1 MFIELIAKVTS
12 RKKRIIDRLTHSFQ
26 NLINGFVSLITEKYW
41 LLDLLP
47 RAHKSVHTVM
57 LIRLDLLGDFVI
69 WLDAAKEFRQLFP
82 NSKITLYANSTWLD
96 LARDLPYWDE
106 VVGIDVPR
114 LRSDPIYRLTS
125 LLKIR
130 RRGFCAAIQTT
141 YSREYIGDL
150 LVRASNASARIGHF
164 GDTNNINPEKKEISD
179 AWYSKLIVSK
189 PSSKTEYEFNGD
201 FIRGLGRTDFLSQ
214 ASRINKYWTLSPS
227 LSFKEPYC
235 IIFPGASWAHK
246 IWPATNF
253 ALLADLLSSQYGLKI
268 LVCGTASEQSICELV
283 VGTAK
288 TPVINLAGKTPLTMM
303 VQLIRQSAL
312 VVANDS
318 ASVHIAAAVCTPAV
332 CVLGGGHFGRFLPY
346 SNASQSEAPLPVS
359 VYEPMPCY
367 GCRWKCH
374 YPLASAQAVPCIE
387 NVSVERVIQAC
398 AQSIA
403 VKTTVGS
410 PFKMEH
416 CEHNKK
422 P

>member
-1 MFIELIAKVTS
+1 MLIELKAKVTR
-12 RKKRIIDRLTHSFQ
+12 RKKRTVERLTHSFQ
-26 NLINGFVSLITEKYW
+26 NLINGVVSLVTEKYW

-47 RAHKSVHTVM
+47 QAQKPVHTV
-57 LIRLDLLGDFVI
+57 LLVRLDLLGDFVI
-69 WLDAAKEFRQLFP
+69 WLDAAKEFRKIFP
-82 NSKITLYANSTWLD
+82 NSKITLYANNAWLD

-106 VVGIDVPR
+106 VVGADVPR
-114 LRSDPIYRLTS
+114 LRSDPVYRLIT

-130 RRGFCAAIQTT
+130 RRGFGAAIQTT

-150 LVRASNASARIGHF
+150 LVRASNASVRIGQF
-164 GDTNNINPEKKEISD
+164 GDTNNIYPEKKEISD
-179 AWYSKLIVSK
+179 AWYSKLIANE
-189 PSSKTEYEFNGD
+189 PNSKTEYEFNRD
-201 FIRGLGRTDFLSQ
+201 FIRGLGSANFVSQ
-214 ASRINKYWTLSPS
+214 APRIDKQWTLPPT

-235 IIFPGASWAHK
+235 LIFPGASWAHK
-246 IWPATNF
+246 IWPAENF
-253 ALLADLLSSQYGLKI
+253 ALLAEHLSSQYGLRI
-268 LVCGTASEQSICELV
+268 LVCGTVSEYSICELV
-283 VGTAK
+283 VQTAK

-359 VYEPMPCY
+359 VYERMPCY
-367 GCRWKCH
+367 GCRWQCH
-374 YPLASAQAVPCIE
+374 YPLASARAVPCIE

-403 VKTTVGS
+403 IKATVGS